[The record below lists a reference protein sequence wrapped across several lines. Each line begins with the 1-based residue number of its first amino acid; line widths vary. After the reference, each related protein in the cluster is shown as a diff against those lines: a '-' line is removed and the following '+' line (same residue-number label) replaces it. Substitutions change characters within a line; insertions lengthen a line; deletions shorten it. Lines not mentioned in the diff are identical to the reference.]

1 MRFSSICLSL
11 AGAVALAGCGSSD
24 KAADGPISP
33 EEAAASMAD
42 LETPRAGQYKATAEL
57 LEIDIPG
64 LPDEQVAQMKG
75 MMTGAMTAGNSYCL
89 TAEEAEQG
97 ARQMAEKLAEG
108 DCTFNKFEVGG
119 NSLDAEM
126 VCKDKNGLQGNVKLT
141 GTMTRESSDMLME
154 MNQKV
159 PNMPGKGMV
168 HRKMKMVSKRT
179 GDCTS

>member
-1 MRFSSICLSL
+1 MRLSIFLSFASAL
-11 AGAVALAGCGSSD
+11 VLAGCSD
-24 KAADGPISP
+24 KAADGPITP
-33 EEAAASMAD
+33 EEAAASMAE

-64 LPDEQVAQMKG
+64 LPPEQVEQMKG
-75 MMTGAMTAGNSYCL
+75 MMTGAMTAGNEYCL

-126 VCKDKNGLQGNVKLT
+126 VCKDNQGVQGNVKLT
-141 GTMTRESSDMLME
+141 GTMTRESSDMLMV

-159 PNMPGKGMV
+159 PSMPGEGMV
-168 HRKMKMVSKRT
+168 HMKMKLVSTRI
-179 GDCTS
+179 GDCAS